1 MQLTIGVEL
10 ASVRTHEEIQSELVE
25 MKPSLAER
33 YHVST
38 LGIFGSYVRV
48 EQTNE
53 SDLDILVEFD
63 EPVSLLDLVRLENE
77 ITDELGV
84 EVDLVTKESLKPR
97 IRARVSDD
105 VVYV

>member
-1 MQLTIGVEL
+1 MQLTVGFER
-10 ASVRTHEEIQSELVE
+10 ANVRTHEEIRGELAE
-25 MKPSLAER
+25 IKPSLAER

-38 LGIFGSYVRV
+38 LGIFGSYVRD
-48 EQTNE
+48 EQTTE

-77 ITDELGV
+77 ITNELGV
-84 EVDLVTKESLKPR
+84 EVDIVTKGSLKPR